1 MQLVNVLLS
10 IGLLA
15 IIYGITILSI
25 CAVVASSRNNLSITS
40 LIGKNDKIK
49 PREETDRRSQKN
61 VSFPH
66 TCDDG
71 SKIYFDR
78 RLTRERRYTNAAQT

>member
-1 MQLVNVLLS
+1 MQLVNILLS

-15 IIYGITILSI
+15 IIYGITVLSI
-25 CAVVASSRNNLSITS
+25 CAVVASSSNKLSIHY
-40 LIGKNDKIK
+40 LIGKNEKQK
-49 PREETDRRSQKN
+49 RRERMDRRSHKDI
-61 VSFPH
+61 SFPH

-78 RLTRERRYTNAAQT
+78 RLTRERRYSSTA

>member
-25 CAVVASSRNNLSITS
+25 CAVVASSRNNIS
-40 LIGKNDKIK
+40 LPGFMSRNEKLKR
-49 PREETDRRSQKN
+49 REQMDRRSHKN
-61 VSFPH
+61 VNFPH

-78 RLTRERRYTNAAQT
+78 RLAGERRYSEVA

>member
-10 IGLLA
+10 LGLLA
-15 IIYGITILSI
+15 IIYGITVLSI
-25 CAVVASSRNNLSITS
+25 CAVVASSRNNISIMG
-40 LIGKNDKIK
+40 LIGKNEKLK
-49 PREETDRRSQKN
+49 RREHIDRRDQKHVN
-61 VSFPH
+61 FPH

-78 RLTRERRYTNAAQT
+78 RLTRERRFSELA